1 MQLHNVWVPTSW
13 GLGRGQKVKYHSISI
28 KKTISKIYKPN
39 FVCLLTRNERYKT
52 CLTGFSFGRLDHAPG
67 FGTWRCWGGGG
78 VQNFYFLNMVM
89 WHIKLK
95 GMSSRH
101 GYTEKILSYDQTG
114 DLGMGSKDQIPYISS
129 RAWGFAMAR
138 HRMCSSYIFESSL

>member
-1 MQLHNVWVPTSW
+1 MFDGIFIRSPGSCPRVWDLAV
-13 GLGRGQKVKYHSISI
+13 L
-28 KKTISKIYKPN
+28 
-39 FVCLLTRNERYKT
+39 
-52 CLTGFSFGRLDHAPG
+52 
-67 FGTWRCWGGGG
+67 GGGG